1 MSQTSILGS
10 LNMKTTDGAIRRRK
24 DPWTPHLM

>member
-1 MSQTSILGS
+1 MRQTFIFAS
-10 LNMKTTDGAIRRRK
+10 LNMKATDGAIRRRK